1 MRRRVLCRYESDAR
15 SALQYLLRAGLLSV
29 LSSVQLLR
37 RRVLLRRVA
46 GPIIYPGFR
55 LMVSRGPGGAQRT
68 TDTLAIWQGAS
79 LRAPFFHRMGP
90 SFCRSVTRL
99 QPAAVQSDRNV
110 TFAMKREDSK
120 RCLLS
125 T

>member
-29 LSSVQLLR
+29 LSLVQLLR

-55 LMVSRGPGGAQRT
+55 LMVSSRT
-68 TDTLAIWQGAS
+68 RR
-79 LRAPFFHRMGP
+79 RAEDHRYSCDLVGRVTPCTPFFHRMGP

-99 QPAAVQSDRNV
+99 QPAAGQSDRSV
-110 TFAMKREDSK
+110 TFAM
-120 RCLLS
+120 
-125 T
+125 